1 VNRSLRLVALG
12 LIALA
17 PACRPST
24 ESGSTPPATPSTS
37 SAPTPAATPPRA
49 KAAPVGRG
57 FIEGVARLVGTP
69 PTPALLDTSP
79 TVTSVCGE
87 KVPDRSLTVG
97 EGGALAHVVV
107 SLAEGAALPAEGV
120 TAPAG
125 VLDQKKCS
133 YEPPALAARAGT
145 ALEVRNSDP
154 VMHNVR
160 AVAGAQSVF
169 NVAMPLEGMSLRKPL
184 PAAPGTLQVKCD
196 VHPWMRAVVRTFDHP
211 YFTTT
216 DAQGRFR
223 LEVPEGTHTVQL
235 WHDRLPEASR
245 PVTVKAGETV
255 RLEQSWEVG
264 ALR

>member
-1 VNRSLRLVALG
+1 MHHSLLLS
-12 LIALA
+12 ALA
-17 PACRPST
+17 LLTLAAACRGSS
-24 ESGSTPPATPSTS
+24 ESNSAPPASTP
-37 SAPTPAATPPRA
+37 TPPPARA
-49 KAAPVGRG
+49 AASPAGKG
-57 FIEGVARLVGTP
+57 FIEGVVRLTGTP
-69 PTPALLDTSP
+69 PTPAQFDTTP
-79 TVTSVCGE
+79 SVSATCGD

-107 SLAEGAALPAEGV
+107 SIAEGAALPAEGISSP
-120 TAPAG
+120 PAF
-125 VLDQKKCS
+125 LDQKKCS

-184 PAAPGTLQVKCD
+184 PPTPGTVQVKCD

-223 LEVPEGTHTVQL
+223 LEVPEGTHTVLL
-235 WHDRLPEASR
+235 WHERLPEASR
-245 PVTVKAGETV
+245 PLTVKAGETV
-255 RLEQSWEVG
+255 RLEQSWAAE